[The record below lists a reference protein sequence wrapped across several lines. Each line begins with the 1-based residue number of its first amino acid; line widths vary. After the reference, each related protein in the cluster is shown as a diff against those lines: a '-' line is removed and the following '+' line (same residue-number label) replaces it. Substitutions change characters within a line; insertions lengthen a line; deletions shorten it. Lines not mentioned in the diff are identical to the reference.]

1 MASACFCCAA
11 AAEFCVSG
19 RACAGHLVG
28 MAHLQPR
35 QGEELLQL
43 LVDDEE
49 QLLKVLSMVVRV
61 VGLVLVG
68 HFTRQGV
75 RMGVARQ
82 HQECA
87 RPSLRTQRPPAVG
100 SSCNRNPRGTLKTL
114 RKKNLPNLGI

>member
-1 MASACFCCAA
+1 MASAAFCCAA

-61 VGLVLVG
+61 VVLVLVG

-87 RPSLRTQRPPAVG
+87 GPSLRTQRPPAVG
-100 SSCNRNPRGTLKTL
+100 SCVQTNPR
-114 RKKNLPNLGI
+114 